1 MQRLFRT
8 GYLKAIQILTNL
20 VRETDEIPRTCKPKW
35 KLSPLLQVQELRKML
50 QEKKKKM
57 WRQLAASAHLP
68 QGIGRSRK
76 EGISSQAS
84 GGARTHCAHISEST
98 LWCSLCSLCYP
109 PGVSCF
115 RRDILPLSVPG
126 EAECEASETMSSVCG
141 SGRDWEI
148 KYILEILKYL
158 IRFCS
163 FHVAERQTLG
173 VLPERECK
181 TSWP

>member
-1 MQRLFRT
+1 MKIIPITPST
-8 GYLKAIQILTNL
+8 GAKKDATG
-20 VRETDEIPRTCKPKW
+20 
-35 KLSPLLQVQELRKML
+35 
-50 QEKKKKM
+50 KKKENVKTTCCLCSPPSGY
-57 WRQLAASAHLP
+57 R
-68 QGIGRSRK
+68 RK